1 MSAVNDQQ
9 KALLAPA
16 VALLG
21 WTFFMEA
28 WMYATRLP
36 AIFNGSVKVNSNSLR
51 IDMDRQMPPSVR
63 WKADN
68 YNHLHE
74 QPLLFYV
81 VTLILVFLSQGS
93 STTSKLGLSD
103 NSTGVT
109 GLDAGIAWTYVG
121 TRVVHSFV
129 QALANP
135 IPIRFSVFV
144 TSSFVLLGLT
154 LRTAR
159 LVF

>member
-1 MSAVNDQQ
+1 MSAINDQQ

-16 VALLG
+16 ITLIS

-36 AIFNGSVKVNSNSLR
+36 AISKYNVKYTSQHLSTDFN
-51 IDMDRQMPPSVR
+51 RQIPASIR

-74 QPLLFYV
+74 QPPIFYV
-81 VTLILVFLSQGS
+81 IVLMMVFLSQSDGA
-93 STTSKLGLSD
+93 TSKLGLNDSV
-103 NSTGVT
+103 SGAT
-109 GLDAGIAWTYVG
+109 GLDVNLAWTYVG
-121 TRVVHSFV
+121 VRVVHSLV
-129 QALANP
+129 QAIANP
-135 IPIRFSVFV
+135 IPVRFGVFV